1 MWKICWF
8 SDFKENKYRGTEIN
22 NKKTKKVLKEE
33 KINKMYNLDALSRED
48 RDAKM
53 VIKTPNKTDFGCGK
67 RPHAPLEVG

>member
-1 MWKICWF
+1 MG
-8 SDFKENKYRGTEIN
+8 EERE
-22 NKKTKKVLKEE
+22 KKKREKKDVGATSWRF
-33 KINKMYNLDALSRED
+33 NFDALSRED